1 MSYNRCMVTIIL
13 FYRCFVTYSC
23 GQWRCHFRECSLAQ
37 DGRSRSGTDSGH
49 TGGTC
54 QHVMTAQKSQSSA
67 CNTHAIVLSSSV
79 LSSAPF
85 PPSVQAEFEAY
96 LIDGRTSLIRV
107 SSKTFVVVTTPSS
120 ESPLGLLHAR
130 TGQTNNFQCTCHK
143 SKRGTSLANS
153 ITAPKLSKGCVHYYL
168 FLWAVLSDE
177 SLKDEFF
184 FDTGIVL

>member
-13 FYRCFVTYSC
+13 LFYKCFVTYSC

-85 PPSVQAEFEAY
+85 PLSVRAEFEAY
-96 LIDGRTSLIRV
+96 LIDGRTSLVQRV
-107 SSKTFVVVTTPSS
+107 SSKTFVVVTTRTS
-120 ESPLGLLHAR
+120 ESPSFLLR
-130 TGQTNNFQCTCHK
+130 PQNG
-143 SKRGTSLANS
+143 
-153 ITAPKLSKGCVHYYL
+153 
-168 FLWAVLSDE
+168 FLKVLMIQS
-177 SLKDEFF
+177 
-184 FDTGIVL
+184 

>member
-1 MSYNRCMVTIIL
+1 MYGYNVIL
-13 FYRCFVTYSC
+13 QMFCTYSC
-23 GQWRCHFRECSLAQ
+23 GQWRCHFRDCSLAR
-37 DGRSRSGTDSGH
+37 DGRSRSGTDS
-49 TGGTC
+49 GGTC
-54 QHVMTAQKSQSSA
+54 QHVMTAQKSQSSE
-67 CNTHAIVLSSSV
+67 CNTYAIVLSSSV

-85 PPSVQAEFEAY
+85 PPSVRAEFEAY
-96 LIDGRTSLIRV
+96 LIDRRTSLIRV

-130 TGQTNNFQCTCHK
+130 IGQTNNFQCTCHK

-153 ITAPKLSKGCVHYYL
+153 ITAPKLSKRYVHYYL
-168 FLWAVLSDE
+168 FLPAVLSDE